1 MKSAFIA
8 GFVKTAV
15 DLGYN
20 DETIARVFKRAMA
33 NPQMGQMF
41 NALPDTG
48 TPDKPVA
55 PSMPQQSGANPQV
68 TATVKQLAQNPQQL
82 VAFHQA
88 LIQHLGQVPPP
99 QAMPQGVPPQQ

>member
-20 DETIARVFKRAMA
+20 DEIIARVFKRAMA
-33 NPQMGQMF
+33 NPQVGQMF
-41 NALPDTG
+41 NQLPDTG
-48 TPDKPVA
+48 TPDQPVA
-55 PSMPQQSGANPQV
+55 PSTPQSGVNPQV

-82 VAFHQA
+82 VALHQA
-88 LIQHLGQVPPP
+88 LIQHLGQMPPQ